1 MAPSNRRDDEEQLN
15 GFNQAESFP
24 PYRDDPNDD
33 NNDDDLL
40 PDAPLQPQRP
50 SLELDN
56 DPLTTHQPPTLRERI
71 SSRISP
77 RLKSA
82 WRSTVTWVEGPK
94 PPRIYTITPIFPKVQ
109 HSPIQL
115 LDRYAPKKVHKFWLL
130 VAVYASWLLAFSLIL
145 WKSSFASSVPGYGAP
160 IRLGCTARYWR
171 EGNGCG
177 LNGDL
182 CRPFTNTTLA
192 FRCPADCDRVEIL
205 NPHAVGDQEVVY
217 KPLVVGGP
225 MDHRTGFEGELYD
238 DAIYRGDSFI
248 CASAIHSG
256 FIKAP
261 TGGCGVITLTGTQHT
276 FPSTKNAGIKST
288 SFAAS
293 FPHTFGFLK
302 GTLSP
307 CADLRWPALAVSVIF
322 TTLLSLFTTSPGV
335 FFFSVYTILFLH
347 VGLASDPPPMTNY
360 ASLLSLAL
368 GRFLPATF
376 CAWVTY
382 RYTVLRSLTDL
393 TAQVEKTILWLGP
406 AWVGALNNYTFDKI
420 PIQRLTPHDIQA
432 QPGAVPALI
441 IVVLSIFSIALGQAW
456 AFRVEGRMPRYLVI
470 YGIFVGTLLILL
482 TLPGLGLRIHHY
494 ILALLLLPGTSF
506 QNRPSLVYQ
515 GLLVGLFV
523 NGIARWGFAPIVET
537 VTSLLEGTQMG
548 TLLPPVAV
556 IATAGVKNITF
567 DFGPL
572 PVWDQKAEVEWD
584 GISVLV
590 NDVERFRGYG
600 GEKERWPDGWVPGG
614 NYTWT
619 WTRHEQAEAGVSESK
634 NGKDV
639 LPQYFRFGYM
649 SGSSAGDF
657 TKAGTWD
664 EAGEWKEMEKGPSR

>member
-1 MAPSNRRDDEEQLN
+1 MAPSNRIDDEEQAN
-15 GFNQAESFP
+15 GHTDTESFP
-24 PYRDDPNDD
+24 PYRDDPDYPNDD
-33 NNDDDLL
+33 NLL
-40 PDAPLQPQRP
+40 PDAPLHPNRP

-56 DPLTTHQPPTLRERI
+56 DLRTAHHPQSLQERI
-71 SSRISP
+71 SSRIPP

-94 PPRIYTITPIFPKVQ
+94 PPRIYTITPFFPKLQ
-109 HSPIQL
+109 HFPIQI
-115 LDRYAPKKVHKFWLL
+115 LDRYAPKKIHKVWLL

-145 WKSSFASSVPGYGAP
+145 WKSSFAASVPGYGTP
-160 IRLGCTARYWR
+160 IRLSCAARYWM

-177 LNGDL
+177 LNGDS
-182 CRPFTNTTLA
+182 CRPFTNSTLA
-192 FRCPADCDRVEIL
+192 FRCPADCDRAEIL

-225 MDHRTGFEGELYD
+225 MEHRTGFEGELYN
-238 DAIYRGDSFI
+238 DAVYRGDSFI
-248 CASAIHSG
+248 CSSAIHSG

-261 TGGCGVITLTGTQHT
+261 TGGCGVLTLTGTQHS
-276 FPSTKNAGIKST
+276 FPSTKNAGIRSS
-288 SFAAS
+288 SFASS

-335 FFFSVYTILFLH
+335 FFFSIYTILFLH
-347 VGLASDPPPMTNY
+347 VSLASDPPPLTDY
-360 ASLLSLAL
+360 ASLISLAL

-420 PIQRLTPHDIQA
+420 PLQRLTPHDIQA

-441 IVVLSIFSIALGQAW
+441 IVVLSIFAIALGQAW
-456 AFRVEGRMPRYLVI
+456 SFRVEGRMPQYLVI

-523 NGIARWGFAPIVET
+523 NGIARWGFAPVVET
-537 VTSLLEGTQMG
+537 VSSLLEGAQMG
-548 TLLPPVAV
+548 TLLPS
-556 IATAGVKNITF
+556 IAIIASSGVKNITF

-572 PVWDQKAEVEWD
+572 PVWDAKAEVEWD

-600 GEKERWPDGWVPGG
+600 GERERWPDGWVPGR

-619 WTRHEQAEAGVSESK
+619 WTRQDEPIDDGR
-634 NGKDV
+634 KDV
-639 LPQYFRFGYM
+639 LPEYFRFGYI
-649 SGSSAGDF
+649 SGSSAADF
-657 TKAGTWD
+657 TKAGIWD
-664 EAGEWKEMEKGPSR
+664 VDGKWRQMAKGPSR